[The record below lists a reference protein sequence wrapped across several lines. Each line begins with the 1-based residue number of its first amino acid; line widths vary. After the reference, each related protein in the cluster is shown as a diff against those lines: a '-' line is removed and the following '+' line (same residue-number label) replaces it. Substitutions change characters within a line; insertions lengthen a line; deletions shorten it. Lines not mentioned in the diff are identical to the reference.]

1 MAAVCYNSTAQIL
14 YSNTFDNGLNG
25 MKIVDSDGNAPH
37 PNVSEFGGS
46 WTALPS
52 TRFEQYNSAAAV
64 STSFY
69 SPSNTSD
76 DWLITP
82 AINIPVGALLTWDGF
97 SIDDDFRDSYEI
109 RVSTTGDDPA
119 DFTNLLFKVDAEEPE
134 LTTRS
139 VVLDDYAGQSVYIA
153 FRNTSSDK
161 FLLVLDNIFVRLPFE
176 RDVFV
181 KSLDMG
187 LNFVESQNTFVTHA
201 EGKRLRA
208 RLLNFGSKR
217 ITEFDVSYS
226 INGREFQETVTGNLD
241 SGEDMIFESNIIDVP
256 VGNGQ
261 VISIDIESINSLSD
275 EVASN
280 NQVSIG
286 YDGMP
291 DTPGYNGKDS
301 KGGDINT
308 ITFGRDAKSIVYY
321 FFRSDCDDCEDAI
334 DDLNQFYLSQGA
346 GSEDLEVI
354 GVTLNPDDDN
364 ATLNSLGWGALF
376 PMVQYITYN
385 DRLYTHYAK
394 NLGLS
399 PNGELPF
406 AVQVCPNT
414 DNPSFSTVVSSD
426 EGFDNDNVFNT
437 VFRDDHDDCQRLV
450 SSVEDIDA
458 VNSISLFPNPTQAQM
473 VSLNINTVESTSVSI
488 SVMDIMGQKLRDYGV
503 KDLVIGENSINLD
516 ISDLA
521 AGAYSVRLLK
531 DNQLNS
537 VKLII
542 TK

>member
-1 MAAVCYNSTAQIL
+1 MTAVCYNSTAQLL

-25 MKIVDSDGNAPH
+25 MKIVDSDGNSPH

-46 WTALPS
+46 WTALSS
-52 TRFEQYNSAAAV
+52 TRFEQYKSAAAV

-69 SPSNTSD
+69 SPSNASD

-82 AINIPVGALLTWDGF
+82 KINIPVGALLTWDGF

-119 DFTNLLFKVDAEEPE
+119 DFTDLLFRVDAEEPD

-139 VVLDDYAGQSVYIA
+139 VVLDDYAGQSIYIA
-153 FRNTSSDK
+153 FRNTSIDK
-161 FLLVLDNIFVRLPFE
+161 FLLVLDNIFVRIPFE

-181 KSLDMG
+181 KSLDIG
-187 LNFVESQNTFVTHA
+187 LNFVESQNAFVTHA

-217 ITEFDVSYS
+217 ITEFDVSYTV
-226 INGREFQETVTGNLD
+226 NGREFQETVTGNLD
-241 SGEDMIFESNIIDVP
+241 SGEDMIFESNIVDVP

-261 VISIDIESINSLSD
+261 AITIDIESINSLSD
-275 EVASN
+275 EAIPN
-280 NQVSIG
+280 NQVSIA

-291 DTPGYNGKDS
+291 NTPGYNGNDS

-308 ITFGRDAKSIVYY
+308 FILGRDAKSIIYY
-321 FFRSDCDDCEDAI
+321 FFTSDCGDCEDAI
-334 DDLNQFYLSQGA
+334 DDLNQLYLSQGA
-346 GSEDLEVI
+346 GSEDLEVVGI
-354 GVTLNPDDDN
+354 TLNPDDNN
-364 ATLNSLGWGALF
+364 AALNSLGWGALF

-399 PNGELPF
+399 PNGKLPF
-406 AVQVCPNT
+406 AVQVCPNI

-426 EGFDNDNVFNT
+426 EGFDNDNIFNT
-437 VFRDDHDDCQRLV
+437 VFRDDHDACQRLV
-450 SSVEDIDA
+450 SSVENIDA
-458 VNSISLFPNPTQAQM
+458 VSSISLFPNPTQEQE
-473 VSLNINTVESTSVSI
+473 VSLNVIANESASVSI
-488 SVMDIMGQKLRDYGV
+488 SVMDIMGQKVREYGV
-503 KDLVIGENSINLD
+503 KTLISGENNINLD
-516 ISDLA
+516 VSDLA
-521 AGAYSVRLLK
+521 AGTYSVRLLK

-537 VKLII
+537 LKLII
-542 TK
+542 IK